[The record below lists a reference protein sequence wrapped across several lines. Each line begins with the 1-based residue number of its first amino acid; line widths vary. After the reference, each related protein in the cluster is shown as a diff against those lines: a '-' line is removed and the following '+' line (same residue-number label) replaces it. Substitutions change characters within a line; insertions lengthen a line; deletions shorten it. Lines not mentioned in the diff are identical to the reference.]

1 MVAQTL
7 LSENKPIIIS
17 EKVKIYGKSL
27 VMYEMKKKVFF
38 FSWFSYRHKE
48 SSIDHESNTAY
59 M

>member
-7 LSENKPIIIS
+7 HSENKPIIIS

-27 VMYEMKKKVFF
+27 AMYEMKKKSVFF
-38 FSWFSYRHKE
+38 LFSYRHKE
-48 SSIDHESNTAY
+48 SSIDHESNTVY